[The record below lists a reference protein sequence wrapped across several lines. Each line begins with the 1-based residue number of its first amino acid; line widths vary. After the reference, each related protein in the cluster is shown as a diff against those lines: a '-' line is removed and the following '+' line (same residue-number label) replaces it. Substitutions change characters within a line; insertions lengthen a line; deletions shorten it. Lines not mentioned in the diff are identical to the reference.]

1 MYPPRWW
8 SQRSLFASV
17 SMGQHWNREGGG
29 VGKWNPVARSERDIS
44 GVHII
49 PMLLVCR
56 ASHFTSG
63 RYSLTV
69 YTQHCYAGMLGS
81 ILATVWSENRLCY
94 VKLGS
99 WVFLTVADQRGQVR
113 AGHTVFMYCDVITCL
128 TACIDS
134 LYSLRTLLRRQLE
147 TRNYLCAECRYCNC
161 GFE

>member
-1 MYPPRWW
+1 MKKIKNKICTHHGGGAKGAYLLLYLWGNTETER
-8 SQRSLFASV
+8 
-17 SMGQHWNREGGG
+17 GG

-81 ILATVWSENRLCY
+81 ILATV
-94 VKLGS
+94 
-99 WVFLTVADQRGQVR
+99 
-113 AGHTVFMYCDVITCL
+113 
-128 TACIDS
+128 
-134 LYSLRTLLRRQLE
+134 
-147 TRNYLCAECRYCNC
+147 
-161 GFE
+161 